1 MSLIGVE
8 IPEKN
13 IRTTEI
19 QLGYVCKLGK
29 ITQEWTHDISLV
41 DEFIISETSTGRRYS
56 EG

>member
-13 IRTTEI
+13 IRTTET

-29 ITQEWTHDISLV
+29 IMQEWTFDISLV
-41 DEFIISETSTGRRYS
+41 EEFIISKNEHPSAL
-56 EG
+56 